1 MRDEIES
8 KLVHVVLLK
17 NKFNNIIILL
27 CMSSLRLAVIEKKR
41 NACGAC
47 DVHLCAS
54 PNVTSNF
61 SSHST
66 FIPTNLLSAAAA
78 K

>member
-8 KLVHVVLLK
+8 KLVVLLK

-47 DVHLCAS
+47 GACDVPLC
-54 PNVTSNF
+54 
-61 SSHST
+61 
-66 FIPTNLLSAAAA
+66 LS
-78 K
+78 